1 MHEHFLLGAGGAGLS
16 NAEGELA
23 ANEDDDARWPGSGA
37 AIEQDARP
45 RRANSVTAGCCAAD
59 AGEQCP
65 MVGSGRQARARA
77 VRQSRSIEAVRCS
90 CRAEV
95 DTAFAFPFPQL

>member
-1 MHEHFLLGAGGAGLS
+1 MHEHLLLGAGGAGLS

-45 RRANSVTAGCCAAD
+45 RRANSVTTGCCAAVLQML
-59 AGEQCP
+59 A
-65 MVGSGRQARARA
+65 SGVPWLALPAKRELELCASLAA
-77 VRQSRSIEAVRCS
+77 
-90 CRAEV
+90 
-95 DTAFAFPFPQL
+95 